1 MLIDLTE
8 AFNFVHSV
16 WDFTGVLFAIGVGI
30 AIPILLVFAS
40 IIKISE
46 SKLENNKN
54 K

>member
-1 MLIDLTE
+1 MIIDLTE

-16 WDFTGVLFAIGVGI
+16 WDFTGVLFAIGFGI
-30 AIPILLVFAS
+30 FIPVVLVFAS